1 MRGDARQNI
10 GEETVLAVLKEE
22 IRRATGCTE
31 VGAAALVAARAAE
44 ALGCVPEK
52 LRITVS
58 PNVYKNAA
66 HVGVPG
72 TPLRGIAP
80 AAALG
85 AVIGKAEAGLAVL
98 DAVNADTIAQAS
110 TLLREGRVRAT
121 FELGDDG
128 LYLRAEAEAGED
140 AALAEISGAHDRFT
154 LVTKNGETLLRDDAP
169 AEEADPATLLR
180 DVPVAHLL
188 DVVARIPAADLA
200 FLIDAADLN
209 AAAAQTDL
217 DSGAPLGRALAQR
230 AQAAPSPRAAA
241 QALAG
246 AASEARMSGA
256 PVPVMA
262 ITGSGN
268 HGITNFLGVLGFAQS
283 IGASREELA
292 RALAISS
299 IITVAIKAHTGKLTA
314 FCGCAVAP
322 ATGLAAA
329 AAYLLG
335 GDLAAQ
341 EHAMQSMI
349 GTFAGLLCDGAK
361 ASCAYKVATVVG
373 AAIDLA
379 TLAVEGVHVPDGDGI
394 LGAGVDASFANL
406 GRLNDPGMRG
416 TEEVVLGMI
425 EH

>member
-1 MRGDARQNI
+1 MRGDMQHTI
-10 GEETVLAVLKEE
+10 DETTVVAILREE

-44 ALGCVPEK
+44 ALGRPPE
-52 LRITVS
+52 RILIAVS

-72 TPLRGIAP
+72 TPFRGIAP

-85 AVIGKAEAGLAVL
+85 AMIGETAAGLAIL
-98 DAVNADTIAQAS
+98 DAVGDATMARAQD
-110 TLLREGRVRAT
+110 LLNQRRVRAT
-121 FELGDDG
+121 FEVGDDG
-128 LYLRAEAEAGED
+128 LYLRAEVQAGD
-140 AALAEISGAHDRFT
+140 DTASAVIAGAHDRF
-154 LVTKNGETLLRDDAP
+154 VRVERNGTVLWRDDIP
-169 AEEADPATLLR
+169 ADRADPAVLLR
-180 DVPVAHLL
+180 DVPVSRLL
-188 DVVARIPAADLA
+188 DLVARIPAAEFA
-200 FLIDAADLN
+200 FLLDAADLT
-209 AAAAQTDL
+209 AAAAQADRAA
-217 DSGAPLGRALAQR
+217 GAPLGRALSRR
-230 AQAAPSPRAAA
+230 AQAAPSPRAEA

-256 PVPVMA
+256 PIPVMA

-268 HGITNFLGVLGFAQS
+268 HGITNFLGVLGFARS
-283 IGASREELA
+283 IGATREQLA

-299 IITVAIKAHTGKLTA
+299 IVTVAIKGHTGKLTA

-335 GDLAAQ
+335 GDRAAQ

-394 LGAGVDASFANL
+394 LGASVDASFANL
-406 GRLNDPGMRG
+406 GRLNDPGMRE
-416 TEEVVLGMI
+416 TEKAVLAMI
-425 EH
+425 AH